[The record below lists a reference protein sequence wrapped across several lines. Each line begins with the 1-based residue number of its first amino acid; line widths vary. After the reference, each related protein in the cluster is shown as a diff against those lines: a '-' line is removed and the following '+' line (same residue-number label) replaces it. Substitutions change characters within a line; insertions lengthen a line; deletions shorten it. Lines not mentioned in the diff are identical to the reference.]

1 MTINSVRVPIL
12 APIIIIAGVI
22 VSVVT
27 VVVDDITPVTVHDL
41 SFPNLMLLLSL

>member
-27 VVVDDITPVTVHDL
+27 VVVDDITPVIVHDL
-41 SFPNLMLLLSL
+41 SFPVSVVIML